1 MKFSQSVDLAI
12 HSLVYIAHNSS
23 GEPVMI
29 RELARSVRA
38 SESYLARV
46 MLWLVKAGILKSIR
60 GKRGGFV
67 FKKSPYEVTIA
78 DVVTVI
84 DQDTAEYNCPW
95 ENRGCEIPS
104 KGCPLLDLFH
114 EAQQQMLGVLRRM
127 SIGQIASSHNAEIG
141 RDWLKPCNQES
152 QDNQRSGERVSE
164 SSTTP
169 AQMDFSEKNV

>member
-12 HSLVYIAHNSS
+12 HSLVYIAHNST

-60 GKRGGFV
+60 GKRGGFI
-67 FKKSPYEVTIA
+67 FKKSPHDVTIA
-78 DVVTVI
+78 DVVIAI

-114 EAQQQMLGVLRRM
+114 EAQQQMLGVLRKM

-141 RDWLKPCNQES
+141 REWLKPIS
-152 QDNQRSGERVSE
+152 LGDRDFDRSNGEAAKSASAKTAVE
-164 SSTTP
+164 Y
-169 AQMDFSEKNV
+169 